1 MSEKPV
7 SIRDPILF
15 LLIVLAL
22 SWLVFWGPIAVLK
35 IPAASLSGSERGP
48 VWSIVLFIFG
58 GFSPSLLAIAMT
70 AIGEG
75 RAGLRDLFGR
85 VARFGMNWRWYL
97 AAVSSIA
104 VGTALQ
110 IMIITL
116 LGQRFDLRL
125 FITSAGSLVPLIIL
139 GPLSEEL
146 GWRGYAQHKLQAIW
160 NPLLSSLLVGVVW
173 ALWHLPLF
181 YMIGTSQSRLGVP
194 FFEFAVGV
202 VSTSVIIGWIYQR
215 SGSSVWS
222 AVFFH
227 WLYTYGM
234 QVVWTGVVRTPLYNR
249 LEYLPYLVIAVIVAV
264 VWSRTTA
271 RSPSAEATM

>member
-1 MSEKPV
+1 MSEKPP
-7 SIRDPILF
+7 SARDPILF

-75 RAGLRDLFGR
+75 RAGLRNLFGR
-85 VARFGMNWRWYL
+85 VVRVGMNWRWYL

-104 VGTALQ
+104 VGTSLQ

-125 FITSAGSLVPLIIL
+125 FISSAGSLVPLIIL

-146 GWRGYAQHKLQAIW
+146 GWRGYAQHKLQAIF

-181 YMIGTSQSRLGVP
+181 YMIGTSQHELGVP

-264 VWSRTTA
+264 VWSRTIA
-271 RSPSAEATM
+271 RSR